1 MINDDA
7 RATLCPLKQ
16 HPNASRHNPS
26 CASSLAYV
34 HDWIPGE
41 TLVFEHSRGPQSLV
55 CSTAFFTMT
64 PRSRR
69 KSCALLLLAGSA
81 RAFAPIGLATP
92 LIRAATPA
100 AARSNGDACRPSA
113 CEATEAFRRGL
124 EARFVTGTLTERAP
138 AGPGELASIL
148 RMRAVLD
155 EPPDAWDALC
165 GEECTIEW

>member
-1 MINDDA
+1 M
-7 RATLCPLKQ
+7 AT
-16 HPNASRHNPS
+16 R
-26 CASSLAYV
+26 
-34 HDWIPGE
+34 
-41 TLVFEHSRGPQSLV
+41 R
-55 CSTAFFTMT
+55 
-64 PRSRR
+64 RR

-81 RAFAPIGLATP
+81 RAFAPIGLATHT
-92 LIRAATPA
+92 IRAATPA
-100 AARSNGDACRPSA
+100 AARSSGDGCRPSS

>member
-1 MINDDA
+1 MIINDIT
-7 RATLCPLKQ
+7 ATLCPLKQ
-16 HPNASRHNPS
+16 HPRASRHNLS
-26 CASSLAYV
+26 CAISHAYV
-34 HDWIPGE
+34 HESILGE
-41 TLVFEHSRGPQSLV
+41 TLVFEHPRGPQSTGLQY
-55 CSTAFFTMT
+55 SFTMT
-64 PRSRR
+64 TRRRR

-92 LIRAATPA
+92 MIRAASIK

>member
-1 MINDDA
+1 
-7 RATLCPLKQ
+7 
-16 HPNASRHNPS
+16 
-26 CASSLAYV
+26 
-34 HDWIPGE
+34 
-41 TLVFEHSRGPQSLV
+41 
-55 CSTAFFTMT
+55 MT
-64 PRSRR
+64 TRRSRR
-69 KSCALLLLAGSA
+69 RGLYLLLASSA

-92 LIRAATPA
+92 MIRAATIK
-100 AARSNGDACRPSA
+100 AARSNGDACRPSS

-148 RMRAVLD
+148 RMRAVLE

>member
-1 MINDDA
+1 MTT
-7 RATLCPLKQ
+7 R
-16 HPNASRHNPS
+16 RRR
-26 CASSLAYV
+26 
-34 HDWIPGE
+34 
-41 TLVFEHSRGPQSLV
+41 RGG
-55 CSTAFFTMT
+55 
-64 PRSRR
+64 
-69 KSCALLLLAGSA
+69 ALLLLAGSA
-81 RAFAPIGLATP
+81 RAFAPIGLATHT
-92 LIRAATPA
+92 IRAATPA
-100 AARSNGDACRPSA
+100 AARSSGDGCRPSS

>member
-1 MINDDA
+1 
-7 RATLCPLKQ
+7 
-16 HPNASRHNPS
+16 
-26 CASSLAYV
+26 
-34 HDWIPGE
+34 
-41 TLVFEHSRGPQSLV
+41 
-55 CSTAFFTMT
+55 MT
-64 PRSRR
+64 TRSRR

-92 LIRAATPA
+92 MIRAATIK
-100 AARSNGDACRPSA
+100 AARSPGDACRPSS

>member
-1 MINDDA
+1 
-7 RATLCPLKQ
+7 
-16 HPNASRHNPS
+16 
-26 CASSLAYV
+26 
-34 HDWIPGE
+34 
-41 TLVFEHSRGPQSLV
+41 
-55 CSTAFFTMT
+55 MT
-64 PRSRR
+64 TRRSRR
-69 KSCALLLLAGSA
+69 RGLYLLLAGSA

-92 LIRAATPA
+92 LIRAATIK
-100 AARSNGDACRPSA
+100 AARSPGDACRPSS

>member
-1 MINDDA
+1 
-7 RATLCPLKQ
+7 
-16 HPNASRHNPS
+16 
-26 CASSLAYV
+26 
-34 HDWIPGE
+34 
-41 TLVFEHSRGPQSLV
+41 
-55 CSTAFFTMT
+55 MT
-64 PRSRR
+64 TRRSRR
-69 KSCALLLLAGSA
+69 RGLCLLLAGSA

-148 RMRAVLD
+148 RMRAVLE

>member
-1 MINDDA
+1 MVK
-7 RATLCPLKQ
+7 T
-16 HPNASRHNPS
+16 
-26 CASSLAYV
+26 
-34 HDWIPGE
+34 
-41 TLVFEHSRGPQSLV
+41 VFLLEYG
-55 CSTAFFTMT
+55 AD
-64 PRSRR
+64 R
-69 KSCALLLLAGSA
+69 KML
-81 RAFAPIGLATP
+81 RK
-92 LIRAATPA
+92 A
-100 AARSNGDACRPSA
+100 AARSSGDGCRPSS